1 MLTLESPNPHHRAAF
16 IAAAHSYAASGDAT
30 LIQRYRQAIHDF
42 DGFLGTLSDMA
53 SGIGLAAS
61 WVPMRSYFLL
71 KEQAT
76 IVGVAR
82 LRTRLT
88 SALELDGGHIGY
100 DIVPGYRRL
109 GYGTELLRL
118 SLGQARAAGLT
129 RVIVITEPANLGSIN
144 IIERNGGRFLDEQVV
159 NSQGK
164 RMRRYL
170 IELG

>member
-1 MLTLESPNPHHRAAF
+1 
-16 IAAAHSYAASGDAT
+16 
-30 LIQRYRQAIHDF
+30 
-42 DGFLGTLSDMA
+42 MA

-76 IVGVAR
+76 IVGVTR

-118 SLGQARAAGLT
+118 TLQKAQALGLAKVILT
-129 RVIVITEPANLGSIN
+129 AESSNIGSIK
-144 IIERNGGRFLDEQVV
+144 IIERNGGQFSNGYLSPVA
-159 NSQGK
+159 NAP
-164 RMRRYL
+164 MRRY
-170 IELG
+170 IIDIANQPSD